1 MATFGRLTDFVNNT
15 LDLEE
20 AKVFFHV
27 FSEKD
32 VQEYIIFLNTNIQL
46 HNYGI
51 DATGTT
57 LDSIGGSYAPYTIRQ
72 KKRKGDEYKHVTL
85 KDTGEF
91 YKSFSVDVFR
101 DEFVI
106 DAYYI
111 KEGTDLRDRW
121 GDDLAGLTPLSVEK
135 LKGFILPKVR
145 EIVLN
150 WILK

>member
-1 MATFGRLTDFVNNT
+1 
-15 LDLEE
+15 LEE

-32 VQEYIIFLNTNIQL
+32 VQEFIIFLNTNIQL
-46 HNYGI
+46 FRGI
-51 DATGTT
+51 DSQGQF
-57 LDSIGGSYAPYTIRQ
+57 LDDIGGGYTTRTIQ
-72 KKRKGDEYKHVTL
+72 IKQRKGQPTDRVTL